1 MLDRPTARTRKKKDD
16 GELKQLLKFYADREW
31 RLDHLYYVQ
40 DETGTK
46 VLYKRRKAQ
55 RAYCENQ
62 WVLDV
67 IAKARQLG
75 FSTEIAIE
83 ITDFCVFN
91 RDKSAGI
98 IDYKLE
104 DAKKKLAKIKFAYE
118 NLPQYIRD
126 EVPLVKD
133 NEDELRWANGS
144 SCVVGTSHR
153 GGTMQFLHWSEA
165 GKTAAEKPEVAM
177 EIVTGALNTV
187 APGQI
192 IKVESTAHGTNG
204 IFYDMVDRAKKKL
217 QEGTPL
223 TVLDFKLHFY
233 GWMFRDD
240 YRVPAASV
248 NITHEVAKYFH
259 DPKEGL
265 KAKYGIEVD
274 GDQMAWYQQ
283 KLTLMGWDKMKE
295 EFPSVIDECFFN
307 SLEGA
312 FFKKELSQARVEKRI
327 GYPVPYDPT
336 RRVHTCW
343 DKGMNEKS
351 DRNCIWWFQHD
362 GVRFRWIDYYENGGE
377 NIAHYAAVLEEKR
390 LERKFVYGTHYGPHD
405 LKQRV
410 WGNTSPS
417 PKTMEDIARD
427 AGVNFQIVDRVDDKE
442 VSIEAARRAI
452 GVSFFC
458 SEYTE
463 RGVTGL
469 DNYQKTWN
477 KVLAQWTNIP
487 LHNWASNPADALQ
500 CGAMGVKPDPVPRE
514 GRRETFGRRKGSHWS
529 S

>member
-1 MLDRPTARTRKKKDD
+1 MLDKPSPRIKTKKQDSA
-16 GELKQLLKFYADREW
+16 ELKELLKFYADREW
-31 RLDHLYYVQ
+31 RLDHLYHVQ

-46 VLYKRRKAQ
+46 VLYQRRTAQ
-55 RAYCENQ
+55 RAYCESQ

-104 DAKKKLAKIKFAYE
+104 DAKKKLEKISFAYHS
-118 NLPQYIRD
+118 LPEYIKN
-126 EVPLVKD
+126 EVPLVKE

-153 GGTMQFLHWSEA
+153 GGTLQFLHWSEA
-165 GKTAAEKPEVAM
+165 GKTAAEKPEIAM
-177 EIVTGALNTV
+177 EIVAGALNTIS
-187 APGQI
+187 PGQI
-192 IKVESTAHGTNG
+192 VKVESTAHGTSG
-204 IFYDMVDRAKKKL
+204 IFHDMVERAKKKL
-217 QEGTPL
+217 LEGSPL

-233 GWMFRDD
+233 GWMYRAD
-240 YRVPAASV
+240 YRVQRAHV
-248 NITHEVAKYFH
+248 VITNEVVQYF
-259 DPKEGL
+259 KEL

-283 KLTLMGWDKMKE
+283 KLTLLGWDKMKE
-295 EFPSVIDECFFN
+295 EFPSVIDECFYN

-312 FFKKELSQARVEKRI
+312 FFKKELSKARTEGRI
-327 GYPVPYDPT
+327 GQPVPYDPT

-351 DRNCIWWFQHD
+351 DRNSIWWFQHD
-362 GVRFRWIDYYENGGE
+362 GVRFRWLDYHEAGGE
-377 NIAHYAAVLEEKR
+377 NIAYYASVLEDKR
-390 LERKFVYGTHYGPHD
+390 IERKFVYGTHYGPHD
-405 LKQRV
+405 LRQRV
-410 WGNTSPS
+410 WGNTSPQ
-417 PKTMEDIARD
+417 PKTMEDIARE

-442 VSIEAARRAI
+442 ISIEAARRCLNL
-452 GVSFFC
+452 SWFC
-458 SEYTE
+458 SEYTS
-463 RGVTGL
+463 RGVSGL
-469 DNYQKTWN
+469 DNYRKTWS
-477 KVLAQWTNIP
+477 KITNQFTNVP
-487 LHNWASNPADALQ
+487 FHDWASNPADAFQ
-500 CGAMGVKPDPVPRE
+500 CGAMGMQPERAPRE
-514 GRRETFGRRKGSHWS
+514 GRRETFGKRKGSHWS